1 MPSEGEELLQVVM
14 LRRLGRSLGCEKI
27 ILKQHLMQMQ
37 FVSRQDSVF
46 YKSEVFGKIL
56 NYVGYHPRV
65 CDLKVVGGKNR
76 LVVKMVDSVGAAVK
90 ILRKMKTP

>member
-1 MPSEGEELLQVVM
+1 M

-46 YKSEVFGKIL
+46 YKSDVFGRIL
-56 NYVGYHPRV
+56 NYVGFHPRA
-65 CDLKVVGGKNR
+65 CDLKTVGGKNR
-76 LVVKMVDSVGAAVK
+76 LVVKMVDSVGSAVK
-90 ILRKMKTP
+90 ILRKMKNP